1 MAEFGLLWKNSG
13 TGSTH
18 RGVSS
23 TAFTFD
29 TEDVFFTYFD
39 QLRIHEL
46 LGETEKYA
54 DFDRDVYETTVQ
66 EAYKFAREMIAPLNA
81 NGDRQGC
88 SLDKDGNVTTP
99 KGYKQAWAAM
109 REGGW
114 TAPRADPE
122 VGGSGMPSVV
132 GAFLSEVMSGASMAF
147 TMYVGLS
154 TAAAR
159 VIKKYAPSQLALPVA
174 EKLFTGEWGGTM
186 CLTEAGAGSSV
197 GDNRTRATPSA
208 EQDGVWILEGEKIFI
223 TGGDSD
229 LVSNICHL
237 VLARTPGSPEGTK
250 GLSLF
255 LVPKYWFNEAGLE
268 LGEAIELGERN
279 GAHVLKLEHKM
290 GINGS
295 ATCVLGLGMRGQCQ
309 AWMVGEE
316 RQGMRL
322 MFDMMNEARIGVGVQ
337 GLAAGSAAFQYARHY
352 VHERVQGAPLKHMRD
367 PDAKRVPIVEHPD
380 VRRMLMNQKVLVET
394 MRAMSYR
401 ACLTADLAEVH
412 ADEDTRARLHRRTE
426 LLVPIVKSLC
436 TDLGFDV
443 AVTGVQIFGGYGYT
457 QEFPVEQLVRDAKI
471 QSIYEGTN
479 GIQALDLLGRKM
491 RMEGGRLFM
500 EWMQDAKAELE
511 AAQAEGF
518 ASQAS
523 TLGKAIDAVAAA
535 AMHIAG
541 LGQKDIDE
549 AMVHAVPFMTAFGY
563 VVLGQEALDQAR
575 VAKRKIAASG
585 ASDFLKGKLLNLDY
599 FTATFVPQVTAISK
613 SIRASDTSCL
623 DAALFGKSR

>member
-1 MAEFGLLWKNSG
+1 M
-13 TGSTH
+13 
-18 RGVSS
+18 SS

-39 QLRIHEL
+39 QLRMHEQ
-46 LGETEKYA
+46 LGATERYA
-54 DFDRDVYETTVQ
+54 DLDRDVYETTVH
-66 EAYKFAREMIAPLNA
+66 EAYKFARDVLAPLNA
-81 NGDRQGC
+81 NGDREGC

-99 KGYKQAWAAM
+99 KGYKEAWEIM

-122 VGGSGMPSVV
+122 VGGSGMPSAV
-132 GAFLSEVMSGASMAF
+132 GAFLNEVMSGACMAF

-154 TAAAR
+154 SAAAR
-159 VIKKYAPSQLALPVA
+159 VIKKYAPEQLAWPVA
-174 EKLFTGEWGGTM
+174 EKVFTGEWGGTM

-197 GDNRTRATPSA
+197 GDNRTQAKPSA
-208 EQDGVWILEGEKIFI
+208 EQDGVWLLEGEKIFI
-223 TGGDSD
+223 TGGDSN
-229 LVSNICHL
+229 LVTNICHL
-237 VLARTPGSPEGTK
+237 VLARTPGAPEGTK

-255 LVPKYWFNEAGLE
+255 LVPKYWFDENGLE
-268 LGEAIELGERN
+268 LGGAVELGERN

-295 ATCVLGLGMRGQCQ
+295 ATCVLGLGMRGPCR
-309 AWMVGEE
+309 AWMVGDEG
-316 RQGMRL
+316 QGMRL
-322 MFDMMNEARIGVGVQ
+322 MFDMMNEARIGVGIQ

-352 VHERVQGAPLKHMRD
+352 VHERIQGTSLKHMRE
-367 PDAKRVPIVEHPD
+367 PEARRVPIVEHPD

-394 MRAMSYR
+394 MRAMAYR
-401 ACLTADLAEVH
+401 VCLLADLAEAH

-426 LLVPIVKSLC
+426 LLVPLVKAMC

-500 EWMQDAKAELE
+500 EWMQDAKAEVE

-518 ASQAS
+518 EAQA
-523 TLGKAIDAVAAA
+523 TALGKAIDAVAAA

-541 LGQKDIDE
+541 LGQKDIDQ
-549 AMVHAVPFMTAFGY
+549 AMVHSVPFMQAFGY
-563 VVLGQEALDQAR
+563 AVLGQEALDQAR
-575 VAKRKIAASG
+575 VAKRKIATSG
-585 ASDFLKGKLLNLDY
+585 ATNFLAGKLLNLDH
-599 FTATFVPQVTAISK
+599 FTATFVPHVTATSK

-623 DAALFGKSR
+623 DAALFSTEG